1 MLANGILQD
10 KGEEDRPKPCRVT
23 FVHESRKGLGQ
34 SCHFNEIGMLVLCAD
49 PAPLQA
55 RLRMRLLF
63 PGLENPIDVE
73 AEVVWTNP
81 YGAED
86 AVTPRGMGV
95 KFVELDAPTARL
107 LADFSQRYS
116 RVYGTQYE
124 IFYT

>member
-1 MLANGILQD
+1 MFGNGLVQD
-10 KGEEDRPKPCRVT
+10 KGEDDRPKPCQVT
-23 FVHESRKGLGQ
+23 FVHESRKGMGRSL
-34 SCHFNEIGMLVLCAD
+34 HFNEIGMLVLCAD

-55 RLRMRLLF
+55 RLRMSLLF
-63 PGLENPIDVE
+63 PGLKNPIDVD

-95 KFVELDAPTARL
+95 KFLELDAATARL
-107 LADFSQRYS
+107 LADFGQRY